1 MFKYCRWV
9 LGNGRPHIRL
19 HCTVSINIYDPYNL
33 VLAYRHINGF
43 VLNHLLHTSYT
54 DVIIESCYSIRQT
67 FKSLPIFPF
76 KNNSYS
82 IDSCLSL
89 PFRRCFHD
97 LDNCFWNFYTFDE
110 LNILWTYQI
119 RMVWKV
125 LKQMLLVLIPN
136 VKKWYRRIS

>member
-1 MFKYCRWV
+1 MLEYCRWV
-9 LGNGRPHIRL
+9 SGNSRSHIRL
-19 HCTVSINIYDPYNL
+19 CCALSINIYDPYYL
-33 VLAYRHINGF
+33 VLAYRFVNGF
-43 VLNHLLHTSYT
+43 VLNHLLYTSYT
-54 DVIIESCYSIRQT
+54 DVIIESSYSIWQT
-67 FKSLPIFPF
+67 FKSLLSISI

-82 IDSCLSL
+82 IDSCLPL

-97 LDNCFWNFYTFDE
+97 LDNYFWNFYTFDE
-110 LNILWTYQI
+110 LIILWTYKI